1 VLLSAGETVL
11 DGVLRARIDA
21 PFACRTGVCGTCR
34 ARLVDGRVQ
43 MAQHFALSDAEV
55 AAGKLLTCQARPTT
69 DVVELDFE
77 R

>member
-1 VLLSAGETVL
+1 
-11 DGVLRARIDA
+11 
-21 PFACRTGVCGTCR
+21 VCGTCR